1 MQRSDDG
8 YVPARGFLERC
19 MAPRPEFND
28 GTEVD
33 PVSVDVDDGMLCYLP
48 IPIGQNDKSWKFGFL
63 TLYTA
68 QCFFSMILTT

>member
-33 PVSVDVDDGMLCYLP
+33 PVTVNVDDGRLCDP
-48 IPIGQNDKSWKFGFL
+48 
-63 TLYTA
+63 
-68 QCFFSMILTT
+68 

>member
-33 PVSVDVDDGMLCYLP
+33 PIKVDGKDGMLC
-48 IPIGQNDKSWKFGFL
+48 NCA
-63 TLYTA
+63 LYDFVTNFKIA
-68 QCFFSMILTT
+68 FVSCHLAPDHDRMKLR